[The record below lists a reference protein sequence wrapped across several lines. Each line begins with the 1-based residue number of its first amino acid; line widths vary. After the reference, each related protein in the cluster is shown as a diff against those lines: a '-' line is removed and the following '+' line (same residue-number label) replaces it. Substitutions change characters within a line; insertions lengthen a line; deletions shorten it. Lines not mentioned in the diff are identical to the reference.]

1 MSIHIGV
8 AGTVFVDC
16 KGFAAAKYVPLGRN
30 VGSVKFVHGGVG
42 RNVAENIARM
52 GIPVS
57 LLSSIDQ
64 GGIGQDVACRL
75 TAAGVDIAFLA
86 EMPECGMGM
95 WLAVMDEQGELAG
108 SISQMPDLQ
117 GMSDMLAC
125 RGREWMKRAT
135 HIALELDLNE
145 TLARQVLQLAWEERR
160 PVYGLPGNLEVV
172 LASADVLNGLDCVIC
187 NHIEIGRICGREFCE
202 EDPPSV
208 LRSLPDF
215 AAQHRLQSVV
225 VTLGAQ
231 GCVYLDAKSG
241 EAGVQQALKVAVVDT
256 CGAGDAFFSGTV
268 AALARGKSLSQAVG
282 LGTRV
287 AACTIQSTENNCFSL
302 SQELAKIKTGC

>member
-1 MSIHIGV
+1 MSIQIGV

-42 RNVAENIARM
+42 RNVAENIARL
-52 GIPVS
+52 GVPVS

-75 TAAGVDIAFLA
+75 TAAGVDISFLA

-95 WLAVMDEQGELAG
+95 WLAVMDEAGELAG

-117 GMSDMLAC
+117 GMADMLTR
-125 RGREWMKRAT
+125 RGREWVART
-135 HIALELDLNE
+135 SHIALELDLNE
-145 TLARQVLQLAWEERR
+145 AIAKQVLQLAREARR

-172 LASADVLNGLDCVIC
+172 LAAPDILQGLDCFIC
-187 NHIEIGRICGREFCE
+187 NHIEIGRICGREFYE
-202 EDPPSV
+202 EDPPAV
-208 LRSLPDF
+208 LRCLPEF
-215 AAQHRLQSVV
+215 AERHRLRSVV
-225 VTLGAQ
+225 VTLGAR
-231 GCVYLDAKSG
+231 GCAYWDVKSG
-241 EAGVQQALKVAVVDT
+241 ESGVQPALKVTVVDT

-268 AALARGKSLSQAVG
+268 AALARGEKMSQAVV
-282 LGTRV
+282 LGTQV
-287 AACTIQSTENNCFSL
+287 AACTIQSTENNCL
-302 SQELAKIKTGC
+302 ALTQELAKIKTGC

>member
-42 RNVAENIARM
+42 RNVAENIARL
-52 GIPVS
+52 GVPVS

-75 TAAGVDIAFLA
+75 TAAGVDISFLA

-95 WLAVMDEQGELAG
+95 WLAVMDEAGELAG

-117 GMSDMLAC
+117 GMADMLTR
-125 RGREWMKRAT
+125 RGREWVART
-135 HIALELDLNE
+135 SHIALELDLSE
-145 TLARQVLQLAWEERR
+145 AIAKQVLQLAREARR

-172 LASADVLNGLDCVIC
+172 LAAPDILQGLDCFIC
-187 NHIEIGRICGREFCE
+187 NHIEIGRICGREFYE
-202 EDPPSV
+202 EDPPAV
-208 LRSLPDF
+208 LRCLPEF
-215 AAQHRLQSVV
+215 AERHRLRSVV
-225 VTLGAQ
+225 VTLGAR
-231 GCVYLDAKSG
+231 GCAYWDVKSG
-241 EAGVQQALKVAVVDT
+241 ESGVQPALKVAVVDT

-268 AALARGKSLSQAVG
+268 AALARGEEMSQAVV
-282 LGTRV
+282 LGTQV
-287 AACTIQSTENNCFSL
+287 AACTIQSTENNCL
-302 SQELAKIKTGC
+302 ALTQELAKIKTGC